1 MTFIPAPGAPQQPL
15 NRGHVGRG
23 LIVAAICLLPSG
35 VFAQV
40 TVGPPIRIDV
50 GGSTFAANETTVSA
64 SDANPL
70 EIIAGWNDWRRSGS
84 SELINA
90 AFSLSMD
97 GGQTWTDF
105 LIRPPTP
112 NQSGVE
118 GDPMT
123 AADPRTGTLWAGAI
137 SFSAGSNSG
146 IFVARK
152 DPGETT
158 FHPAVMARTSNG
170 TDKCWMAAGPRPGLP
185 DTTRLYVAY
194 NEGVIWSDNMGDT
207 WTSPVSLG
215 SGLGFLPRIGPN
227 GELYIVYWDGGTGM
241 KLKRSYNGGQNFTT
255 HTVATRLDVW
265 GTQDGSRFPG
275 WFRVPSMLYLAVD
288 QNTGTLYAAY
298 FDTTNV
304 VMGQHNV
311 NIYFT
316 KSTDQGTNWTTP
328 VVINGDWFPPGDQF
342 FCWLEADAYGHLHM
356 VFLDS
361 RRTQQNDDTEHGMF
375 DAYYSFSS
383 NGGDTWTE
391 YRLTATKWDS
401 ANDGLDRSN
410 QFLGDYLGL
419 AVIGDAAYPV
429 YLDTSS
435 GDPDI
440 YVRIVQTGLKGDM
453 NCDGVIDTEDVEPFV
468 MALVDPAAYQA
479 AYPAC
484 QILRGDMDSNGGVDG
499 ADIAGFLE
507 VLLAQIVA

>member
-241 KLKRSYNGGQNFTT
+241 KRKLQRRPELHDAHRSHAAG
-255 HTVATRLDVW
+255 RL
-265 GTQDGSRFPG
+265 GHAG
-275 WFRVPSMLYLAVD
+275 WVSLPRVVPSAIHAL
-288 QNTGTLYAAY
+288 
-298 FDTTNV
+298 
-304 VMGQHNV
+304 
-311 NIYFT
+311 
-316 KSTDQGTNWTTP
+316 
-328 VVINGDWFPPGDQF
+328 PGGRS
-342 FCWLEADAYGHLHM
+342 EYGHPLCSVLRH
-356 VFLDS
+356 DE
-361 RRTQQNDDTEHGMF
+361 RR
-375 DAYYSFSS
+375 
-383 NGGDTWTE
+383 
-391 YRLTATKWDS
+391 
-401 ANDGLDRSN
+401 DG
-410 QFLGDYLGL
+410 
-419 AVIGDAAYPV
+419 
-429 YLDTSS
+429 
-435 GDPDI
+435 
-440 YVRIVQTGLKGDM
+440 
-453 NCDGVIDTEDVEPFV
+453 
-468 MALVDPAAYQA
+468 PA
-479 AYPAC
+479 
-484 QILRGDMDSNGGVDG
+484 
-499 ADIAGFLE
+499 
-507 VLLAQIVA
+507 